1 MEILLSHNVLRAS
14 LITLSVLEN
23 GESCISEWLLDASGW
38 VCRLWRLRDCSSAVV
53 WMSATL
59 DSVSHSR
66 GEQRS
71 LVWQALPQAVN
82 LCSLCSGEKNKPFQ
96 SSSEKPTLSIGVHR
110 THCRICFA
118 QFSTASFAFFG
129 SSNLNTFVWLRKQ
142 IAYTLFCTSVSNRMS

>member
-1 MEILLSHNVLRAS
+1 MEILLSHNVLRVS
-14 LITLSVLEN
+14 LIMLSVLEN

-53 WMSATL
+53 WMSAAL

-82 LCSLCSGEKNKPFQ
+82 LCSLCSGEKTNLFRAAQK
-96 SSSEKPTLSIGVHR
+96 TNTVHR
-110 THCRICFA
+110 CPSNPLWDLLCSVQHCFSCFLWLLKLKYFCMAQDADCMHFILHIC
-118 QFSTASFAFFG
+118 
-129 SSNLNTFVWLRKQ
+129 L
-142 IAYTLFCTSVSNRMS
+142 